1 MPNKTRPNQQIDVS
15 EHLRLKPL
23 SACIRI
29 ALAGGVLMGYV
40 TPGFAQ
46 NNVLPIPAQVWSTF
60 GSATH
65 QTIGNTLQINQT
77 SDRAILNWEKF
88 NVGTKNQVK
97 FQQPNS
103 TSIALNRIFQD
114 DPSQILG
121 KITANGQIYLYN
133 KNGFVFGKD
142 STVNANTLVASAL
155 NISPDVF
162 KTSGIVNYFK
172 DSGGGAAL
180 VAEPG
185 SSKAVIDVKAG
196 AKIHIGENGRLIM
209 AAPTVTNAGSID
221 TDKFGQIVLVASKD
235 KVYLQPTDS
244 TTNKDF
250 AGLLVEVGTGGQVTN
265 ANLGN
270 ILARQGNVTL
280 AGFAVNQSGRIS
292 ATTATNVNGSI
303 RLLAREGGINKGG
316 TLESSTTIR
325 SEDQND
331 GLGTKAKVTFASGSK
346 TQIIADSESGK
357 AIDGQKQPL
366 SYMQVSAHTVHL
378 QSGSALGVPGGK
390 INIEAS
396 INPSVPTSTTDSNNQ
411 PNNQGRIILDSG
423 ALIDVSGTKNITAS
437 VSRNVVGVPVQ
448 SFELRD
454 SPLQKGGVLQGQT
467 IQVDIR
473 DKTPIVDTSGAEALI
488 ERGIDERLGKGGTIN
503 LTSAGDVIV
512 NPGAK
517 INISGGTINYQAGY
531 INTSKLLTDYGKII
545 DISDADPN
553 EHYQAVFGA
562 YKEVHEKWGV
572 TKIWQADSL
581 FGKGQFEQGYQE
593 GLDAGALN
601 ITTANLSWNGDLVAG
616 AASGLF
622 QRDATSKA
630 FGGEFSIN
638 NNGQN
643 FFNPTQNVLFQ
654 TQANGLNLTVD
665 EEFPVDNDNQPAD
678 LVLSTDSIN
687 HSGIQK
693 LSIKTQ
699 GNATIASG
707 AKIEMTPG
715 KTGEITKLP
724 TVESISP
731 ITEIIKGSQFN
742 LVADDIDVQGSI
754 LAAGGNIKLTSG
766 TNPGSVDP
774 LLGFTTGLLTVGPKA
789 NLDVSGLWVNDF
801 ALGLD
806 ATPTEDIVT
815 DAGSVSLTATG
826 GLDLQS
832 GSAIHADGGAWLT
845 QNGQLTAGKGGA
857 INLATEKVRED
868 DIFFHLN
875 GKLSAYSLSEGGS
888 LSLAPFAEKII
899 LGVPDDADLLS
910 SPLVLGVNDGYLDID
925 GIKSFGK
932 INVSGGLN
940 LTVKENTTLNLIQQ
954 NWLLNDNYQQQAS
967 GNSIAAFSKIETLPD
982 HLRKPVDLS
991 LSSESINLETGSKIL
1006 GDKQATIKLAATGL
1020 GGIYVDGLIDA
1031 PAGTIDLKILAS
1043 DAADYV
1049 PSQAIWLG
1057 QHGQLQAKGTT
1068 ILNPLD
1074 ALGKVTGDVLD
1085 GGNIS
1090 LSTNRGYVI
1099 LEDGSKIDVSGT
1111 NAKLDILSADPGSTH
1126 TVSTQVGS
1134 NAGKITL
1141 QAAEGGVFD
1150 GELLG
1155 LAGSA
1160 TTNGGRLDLILD
1172 RLQRPISDILPPP
1185 FGSLTLNVQQDYTKQ
1200 LDDKVQFGANLD
1212 ELGLNG
1218 KATIGSDKITD
1229 GGFDDLRLKVINV
1242 KGLFQLTEKDTF
1254 VNFLGDVN
1262 LSVGNLIDIDAPA
1275 IGWLGLNDATTGSV
1289 SLNTAYLRVG
1299 SSRFELREPTQ
1310 LPISGGGKFT
1320 ANTLWT
1326 EFGGGSRWDGF
1337 KTLNFKSQHDIRAV
1351 GVLKEEP
1358 DTEAVP
1364 KNSSDF
1370 VGKLMT
1376 AADINFT
1383 ASQIYPSTLTK
1394 FTFAVANNPTGKI
1407 TVSPSGNSD
1416 ISPLSAGGVLN
1427 LEASVINQNG
1437 TIKAPFGTINLTA
1450 SKSLSLGNGSL
1461 TSVSGAGQLI
1471 PFGVISAGQD
1481 WLYPLQ
1487 QTSLVLNAPPEKK
1500 LVLSAPEVNI
1510 KKGSTV
1516 DLSGGGDL
1524 LAYEF
1529 QPGIGGSF
1537 DYLDSNSP
1545 SYNGGFAILP
1555 NLGSSLAPF
1564 DHAQGLLGNYQAAVG
1579 SQVFLNGTDKLAA
1592 GFYTILPARYALL
1605 PGAFLIT
1612 PQAETQD
1619 QKATTINAA
1628 GLPVV
1633 GGFQTLAGT
1642 GTKDARWSGFLI
1654 ESGSDVRKHS
1664 QYEEVTANNFYTQ
1677 LAASKETITPILPKD
1692 SGQIVIKNAQTKLS
1706 LDGDFKVSSPGGR
1719 GARMD
1724 IAADRLKIVKALS
1737 ATPTAG
1743 ILEVLADDLTDLNV
1757 GSLLLGGERTSN
1769 INTGAT
1775 NISVSSEEVVFD
1787 KNAHVQATD
1796 LIVAATQKI
1805 TVKKGAELIA
1815 KGSVTTGD
1823 KILNISGDGAL
1834 LKLSSDQPV
1843 SLNRTQA
1850 LRNAGEL
1857 LVEAGATLSANKSM
1871 LVDASQST
1879 KIFGD
1884 IQMQGGSLNLSA
1896 NTINIGEVG
1905 SLLSNDLNLSN
1916 SDLSKLTVD
1925 ELILTGRETINFY
1938 GNVGKLDGTGILN
1951 PLTFDR
1957 LVINA
1962 AGLSG
1967 FGKGNK
1973 SVGLQANSILFQ
1985 NTFGVTSSKQGT
1997 GSGELNISATSYN
2010 QGNGI
2015 FNINGF
2021 NSVNID
2027 AAKDFTAMGNGTL
2040 NINSNLHLTSG
2051 YIASSAGKKLNI
2063 NAIGHQALFDSHANT
2078 NVPTITDFGGAV
2090 NVTAN
2095 AINFNAEAALPS
2107 GQLGLHSLNGDIQVG
2122 SQAQIDLAGRKVR
2135 FADTFDY
2142 TSGGTFSAI
2151 ADQGK
2156 IVLAAGSKVD
2166 VSTGGGKAAGGK
2178 LDLQAAK
2185 QNVELLGE
2193 LKAKAGSATLDVA
2206 RFSVKSGFDS
2216 LMDALMVAGVSN
2228 ELSVRSRKDTI
2239 EQGSGNSIT
2248 ANKITL
2254 SSDQG
2259 DVILSGKLN
2268 SDGISQ
2274 GGVIK
2279 VYAGDKVSLVG
2290 AKLSAK
2296 GTASGAVG
2304 GKVLLS
2310 STDADSD
2317 HKSGIEINSE
2327 SSIDVSGGSKGNGG
2341 EVVLRALRTDSDNNG
2356 VDDGVAIKPIAADVV
2371 TGFSG
2376 FYAEGVKKYSNQDFF
2391 IPGEINEFD
2400 IFTIKDNTDTYM
2412 TSENIKHVSNTLG
2425 KDLGIH
2431 LRPGI
2436 EINYDG
2442 DLTLKSQWDFV
2453 SWGDDPV
2460 NFGEKSYLPG
2470 TLNINVSGNFT
2481 LEKSLTDGFKVDDFG
2496 FGRDILQTN
2505 DSWSYQLTAGADL
2518 TSADKSA
2525 VDKQAKNITLATS
2538 TFSPTD
2544 TYIRTGTG
2552 DIELN
2557 ASGNL
2562 IFQGGLA
2569 FDDFGTPLLVKT
2581 AVYNAGKAEAGNR
2594 YGSFSDDYAQ
2604 FFTAAYS
2611 DYPLAGGDLAIKV
2624 GGDINGTVSQ
2634 ETTINNWLNRQGG
2647 KADASSANLPTA
2659 WGIDFAKFS
2668 QNVGS
2673 FGGGNVDINA
2683 DGNIN
2688 DLTVMMPTNGKQ
2700 VGEQLIPG
2708 DGASGYKTNLL
2719 QIGGGGQLH
2728 VNAGADI
2735 AGGIYYL
2742 GKGNGTINANGAITG
2757 SSNSSLDPDVFSISS
2772 VVDLTKGPQ
2781 LLMGDTNLTITANAG
2796 IGISA
2801 VSDPMIFDDSGT
2813 NFFSYSE
2820 DSSISLKSL
2829 SGDVRLSTDNRVV
2842 TNISDTTD
2850 PQYALSK
2857 IYPASLHSTAF
2868 GGSVLFEAVD
2878 EFAQTSDIILFPS
2891 AKADL
2896 TILAKDNIG
2905 TPSSQ
2910 TIISKIGMSDFNP
2923 SLLPNAL
2930 TPIINFDPTDGTPSL
2945 AGDNIAGKLFP
2956 FVSGVFGSLVHSQT
2970 PVHLGDQEPVRIVT
2984 QQGNIENIIFNLPKK
2999 AIIASGRDLNN
3010 ASFSIQHANQKNDV
3024 SVITAARDIIFSALR
3039 NQDKGILE
3047 NNEGTIEIAGSGDVL
3062 IQSGRNIDLGTSA
3075 GISTIA
3081 NNNNPSLQNSGANIT
3096 VLAGLNG
3103 ATPNYLGF
3111 EKLDAN
3117 ILKYAEKYDEYQA
3130 LVTEFMR
3137 QRTGNTKLTTKTAF
3151 EQFNKLAPSEYASLQ
3166 PQFNNLTST
3175 KYTDLISKMKQ
3186 TMVQFMRQRTQNPT
3200 LTDANALVGFTKLK
3214 SEETVAIQTQL
3225 NTFANEILFTELNE
3239 TNSVSATDP
3248 LAGNE
3253 RGFNAIETLYPGN
3266 AWNGDLNLVFSTL
3279 QTQKGGNINLLVPG
3293 GNINVGLPVAGVVK
3307 EAKQLGIIASGTGTI
3322 NAFLDKDF
3330 NVNQSRVFALGGDDI
3345 NIWTSHGNIDA
3356 GRGAKSALAVSD
3368 PVFSFDENGN
3378 LIVDFPPPVAGS
3390 GIRTAAP
3397 LNKLDSV
3404 VGGESCKTNPDL
3416 CKPGNV
3422 RLSAPLGIVNAG
3434 EAGIGG
3440 NNVTISATAVLGA
3453 NNIQV
3458 GGVGTGIPSA
3468 STASLAAG
3476 LTGVSNLTA
3485 NVSQMAQASAD
3496 MGKDN
3501 DKDEKKKKQLGTI
3514 SVELI
3519 GFGT

>member
-1 MPNKTRPNQQIDVS
+1 MS

-60 GSATH
+60 GSASH
-65 QTIGNTLQINQT
+65 KIVGGNTLQINQT

-155 NISPDVF
+155 NISPEVF

-185 SSKAVIDVKAG
+185 SSKAAIDVKAG

-209 AAPTVTNAGSID
+209 AAPTVTNAGSIE
-221 TDKFGQIVLVASKD
+221 TDKFGQIILVASKD

-265 ANLGN
+265 AKLGN

-325 SEDQND
+325 SEDLKD
-331 GLGTKAKVTFASGSK
+331 GLGTKAKVTFAAGSK
-346 TQIIADSESGK
+346 TQIIADPDGGK

-396 INPSVPTSTTDSNNQ
+396 TNPSIPTSTTDSNNQ

-473 DKTPIVDTSGAEALI
+473 DKTPIADTSGAEALI

-572 TKIWQADSL
+572 TKIWQADGL

-622 QRDATSKA
+622 QRDATSKS

-638 NNGQN
+638 NNSQN

-654 TQANGLNLTVD
+654 TQGNGLNLTLD
-665 EEFPVDNDNQPAD
+665 DEFPVDNDNQPAD

-707 AKIEMTPG
+707 ANIEMTPG
-715 KTGEITKLP
+715 KSGEIVKLP
-724 TVESISP
+724 TIESTSS
-731 ITEIIKGSQFN
+731 TTQIIKGSQFD

-774 LLGFTTGLLTVGPKA
+774 TIGFTSGLLTVGPKA

-815 DAGSVSLTATG
+815 DAGSVSLTAAG
-826 GLDLQS
+826 GLDLQA

-857 INLATEKVRED
+857 INLATQKLND
-868 DIFFHLN
+868 TGLPPAFQIN

-899 LGVPDDADLLS
+899 VGVPDTADLLS
-910 SPLVLGVNDGYLDID
+910 SPLVLGVEDGYLDID
-925 GIKSFGK
+925 GIKSFGE

-954 NWLLNDNYQQQAS
+954 NWFFKDNYQQQAS
-967 GNSIAAFSKIETLPD
+967 SNSIAAFSKIETLPD

-991 LSSESINLETGSKIL
+991 LTSESINLETGSKIL
-1006 GDKQATIKLAATGL
+1006 GDKQATIKLAAKGL

-1043 DAADYV
+1043 DALDYV
-1049 PSQAIWLG
+1049 PTQAIWLG

-1074 ALGKVTGDVLD
+1074 GLGKITGDVLD
-1085 GGNIS
+1085 GGDIS

-1099 LEDGSKIDVSGT
+1099 LEEGSKIDVSGT
-1111 NAKLDILSADPGSTH
+1111 KAKLDILSADPGSTH

-1172 RLQRPISDILPPP
+1172 RSQRPISDIFPPP
-1185 FGSLTLNVQQDYTKQ
+1185 FGSLTLNVQQNYTKQ
-1200 LDDKVQFGANLD
+1200 LDDKAQFGANLD

-1218 KATIGSDKITD
+1218 KATIGSDKITG
-1229 GGFDDLRLKVINV
+1229 GGFDDLRLKVLNV
-1242 KGLFQLTEKDTF
+1242 NEERDSNGVLQLAEKNTF

-1262 LSVGNLIDIDAPA
+1262 LTVGNLIDIDAPA
-1275 IGWLGLNDATTGSV
+1275 IGWLGLNDETTGSV
-1289 SLNTAYLRVG
+1289 TLNTAYLRVG

-1337 KTLNFKSQHDIRAV
+1337 NTLNFKSEHDIRAV
-1351 GVLKEEP
+1351 GILKEESN
-1358 DTEAVP
+1358 TESVP

-1407 TVSPSGNSD
+1407 TVSPSGNND

-1427 LEASVINQNG
+1427 FEASTINQNG

-1500 LVLSAPEVNI
+1500 LVLSAPQVNI

-1564 DHAQGLLGNYQAAVG
+1564 DHAQGLLGNYQAVVG

-1605 PGAFLIT
+1605 PGAFFIT

-1619 QKATTINAA
+1619 QKATTINSA

-1633 GGFQTLAGT
+1633 GGFQALAGT
-1642 GTKDARWSGFLI
+1642 GTQDARWSGFLI
-1654 ESGSDVRKHS
+1654 ESGTDIRKHS
-1664 QYEEVTANNFYTQ
+1664 QYEELTANNFYTQ
-1677 LAASKETITPILPKD
+1677 RAVSKETITPILPKD
-1692 SGQIVIKNAQTKLS
+1692 SGQVVIKNAQTKLT

-1743 ILEVLADDLTDLNV
+1743 ILEVLADDLTGLNI

-1775 NISVSSEEVVFD
+1775 DITVSSEEVVFD

-1815 KGSVTTGD
+1815 KGSVKTGD
-1823 KILNISGDGAL
+1823 KILNVSGDGAL

-1843 SLNRTQA
+1843 SLNRKQA
-1850 LRNAGEL
+1850 PGNAGVL

-1871 LVDASQST
+1871 LIDAAQST
-1879 KIFGD
+1879 KVFGD

-1896 NTINIGEVG
+1896 NNINIGEVG

-1916 SDLSKLTVD
+1916 SELSKLTVD

-1938 GNVGKLDGTGILN
+1938 GNVGKLDGTGVLN

-1967 FGKGNK
+1967 FGKANQ

-2027 AAKDFTAMGNGTL
+2027 AAKDFKSAGNGTL
-2040 NINSNLHLTSG
+2040 NIDSNLHLTSG

-2063 NAIGHQALFDSHANT
+2063 NTIGYQALFDSHANT
-2078 NVPTITDFGGAV
+2078 NVPTITDFGGTV

-2095 AINFNAEAALPS
+2095 AINFNAEAVLPS
-2107 GQLGLHSLNGDIQVG
+2107 GQLGLHSLNGDVLVG

-2135 FADTFDY
+2135 FADAFDY
-2142 TSGGTFSAI
+2142 TPGGTFSAI

-2185 QNVELLGE
+2185 QNIELLGE
-2193 LKAKAGSATLDVA
+2193 LKAKAGSAMLDVA
-2206 RFSVKSGFDS
+2206 GFSVKSGFDG
-2216 LMDALMVAGVSN
+2216 LMDVLMAAGVSN
-2228 ELSVRSRKDTI
+2228 ELSVRSRQDNI
-2239 EQGSGNSIT
+2239 VQGSANSIT
-2248 ANKITL
+2248 ANNITL
-2254 SSDQG
+2254 SADQG
-2259 DVILSGKLN
+2259 DVILSSKLN
-2268 SDGISQ
+2268 ADGISQ

-2279 VYAGDKVSLVG
+2279 VYAGDKVSL
-2290 AKLSAK
+2290 AKDAELSAK
-2296 GTASGAVG
+2296 GTGNTANG

-2310 STDADSD
+2310 STDVDSD
-2317 HKSGIEINSE
+2317 HKNGIEINSE

-2376 FYAEGVKKYSNQDFF
+2376 FYAEGVKKYSYEKDSDQDFV
-2391 IPGEINEFD
+2391 IAGEINEFD
-2400 IFTIKDNTDTYM
+2400 IFPIKENTDTYM
-2412 TSENIKHVSNTLG
+2412 TSDNIKHVSETLDENR
-2425 KDLGIH
+2425 KDDKDIGIH

-2453 SWGDDPV
+2453 SWGDDLV
-2460 NFGEKSYLPG
+2460 NFGEKTYLPG

-2481 LEKSLTDGFKVDDFG
+2481 LEK
-2496 FGRDILQTN
+2496 
-2505 DSWSYQLTAGADL
+2505 
-2518 TSADKSA
+2518 
-2525 VDKQAKNITLATS
+2525 
-2538 TFSPTD
+2538 
-2544 TYIRTGTG
+2544 
-2552 DIELN
+2552 
-2557 ASGNL
+2557 
-2562 IFQGGLA
+2562 
-2569 FDDFGTPLLVKT
+2569 
-2581 AVYNAGKAEAGNR
+2581 
-2594 YGSFSDDYAQ
+2594 
-2604 FFTAAYS
+2604 
-2611 DYPLAGGDLAIKV
+2611 
-2624 GGDINGTVSQ
+2624 
-2634 ETTINNWLNRQGG
+2634 
-2647 KADASSANLPTA
+2647 
-2659 WGIDFAKFS
+2659 
-2668 QNVGS
+2668 
-2673 FGGGNVDINA
+2673 
-2683 DGNIN
+2683 
-2688 DLTVMMPTNGKQ
+2688 
-2700 VGEQLIPG
+2700 
-2708 DGASGYKTNLL
+2708 
-2719 QIGGGGQLH
+2719 
-2728 VNAGADI
+2728 
-2735 AGGIYYL
+2735 
-2742 GKGNGTINANGAITG
+2742 
-2757 SSNSSLDPDVFSISS
+2757 
-2772 VVDLTKGPQ
+2772 
-2781 LLMGDTNLTITANAG
+2781 
-2796 IGISA
+2796 
-2801 VSDPMIFDDSGT
+2801 
-2813 NFFSYSE
+2813 
-2820 DSSISLKSL
+2820 
-2829 SGDVRLSTDNRVV
+2829 
-2842 TNISDTTD
+2842 
-2850 PQYALSK
+2850 
-2857 IYPASLHSTAF
+2857 
-2868 GGSVLFEAVD
+2868 
-2878 EFAQTSDIILFPS
+2878 
-2891 AKADL
+2891 
-2896 TILAKDNIG
+2896 
-2905 TPSSQ
+2905 
-2910 TIISKIGMSDFNP
+2910 
-2923 SLLPNAL
+2923 
-2930 TPIINFDPTDGTPSL
+2930 
-2945 AGDNIAGKLFP
+2945 
-2956 FVSGVFGSLVHSQT
+2956 
-2970 PVHLGDQEPVRIVT
+2970 
-2984 QQGNIENIIFNLPKK
+2984 
-2999 AIIASGRDLNN
+2999 
-3010 ASFSIQHANQKNDV
+3010 
-3024 SVITAARDIIFSALR
+3024 
-3039 NQDKGILE
+3039 
-3047 NNEGTIEIAGSGDVL
+3047 
-3062 IQSGRNIDLGTSA
+3062 
-3075 GISTIA
+3075 
-3081 NNNNPSLQNSGANIT
+3081 
-3096 VLAGLNG
+3096 
-3103 ATPNYLGF
+3103 
-3111 EKLDAN
+3111 
-3117 ILKYAEKYDEYQA
+3117 
-3130 LVTEFMR
+3130 
-3137 QRTGNTKLTTKTAF
+3137 
-3151 EQFNKLAPSEYASLQ
+3151 
-3166 PQFNNLTST
+3166 
-3175 KYTDLISKMKQ
+3175 
-3186 TMVQFMRQRTQNPT
+3186 
-3200 LTDANALVGFTKLK
+3200 
-3214 SEETVAIQTQL
+3214 
-3225 NTFANEILFTELNE
+3225 
-3239 TNSVSATDP
+3239 
-3248 LAGNE
+3248 
-3253 RGFNAIETLYPGN
+3253 
-3266 AWNGDLNLVFSTL
+3266 
-3279 QTQKGGNINLLVPG
+3279 
-3293 GNINVGLPVAGVVK
+3293 
-3307 EAKQLGIIASGTGTI
+3307 
-3322 NAFLDKDF
+3322 
-3330 NVNQSRVFALGGDDI
+3330 
-3345 NIWTSHGNIDA
+3345 
-3356 GRGAKSALAVSD
+3356 
-3368 PVFSFDENGN
+3368 
-3378 LIVDFPPPVAGS
+3378 
-3390 GIRTAAP
+3390 
-3397 LNKLDSV
+3397 
-3404 VGGESCKTNPDL
+3404 
-3416 CKPGNV
+3416 
-3422 RLSAPLGIVNAG
+3422 
-3434 EAGIGG
+3434 
-3440 NNVTISATAVLGA
+3440 
-3453 NNIQV
+3453 
-3458 GGVGTGIPSA
+3458 
-3468 STASLAAG
+3468 
-3476 LTGVSNLTA
+3476 
-3485 NVSQMAQASAD
+3485 
-3496 MGKDN
+3496 
-3501 DKDEKKKKQLGTI
+3501 
-3514 SVELI
+3514 
-3519 GFGT
+3519 